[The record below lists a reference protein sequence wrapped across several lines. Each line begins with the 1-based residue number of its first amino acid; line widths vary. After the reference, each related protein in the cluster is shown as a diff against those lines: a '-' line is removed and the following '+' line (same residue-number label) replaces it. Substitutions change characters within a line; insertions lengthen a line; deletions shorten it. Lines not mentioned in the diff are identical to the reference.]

1 MCVYVSKGFRICARF
16 AVPNHLESLVKLWQ
30 YAAQLK
36 AEERRGWKRLGLTR
50 IESVADHSFGLA
62 MLAWLEAERR
72 KYDVGMVLKLALIH
86 DLEEAITGDL
96 TPADKRVLGAPEV
109 HGARRRAMDELI
121 KNLPSNLRG
130 SYRRLWTDLRLL
142 RTKEALLVHELDKL
156 EMAFQA
162 ARIGRRVGRTRVK
175 NFFQSAAR
183 EIKDP
188 ELSRVLNQIAS

>member
-1 MCVYVSKGFRICARF
+1 
-16 AVPNHLESLVKLWQ
+16 LWQ

-96 TPADKRVLGAPEV
+96 TPADKRILGASEV

-162 ARIGRRVGRTRVK
+162 ARIGRRVGRTRVQS
-175 NFFQSAAR
+175 FFQFAAR

>member
-1 MCVYVSKGFRICARF
+1 
-16 AVPNHLESLVKLWQ
+16 
-30 YAAQLK
+30 
-36 AEERRGWKRLGLTR
+36 
-50 IESVADHSFGLA
+50 
-62 MLAWLEAERR
+62 
-72 KYDVGMVLKLALIH
+72 
-86 DLEEAITGDL
+86 
-96 TPADKRVLGAPEV
+96 
-109 HGARRRAMDELI
+109 MDELI

>member
-1 MCVYVSKGFRICARF
+1 RRHSG
-16 AVPNHLESLVKLWQ
+16 AVLS
-30 YAAQLK
+30 
-36 AEERRGWKRLGLTR
+36 G
-50 IESVADHSFGLA
+50 GLA
-62 MLAWLEAERR
+62 MLGWCGAERR
-72 KYDVGMVLKLALIH
+72 EYDVGMVLKLALIH

-96 TPADKRVLGAPEV
+96 TPADKRILGAPEV
-109 HGARRRAMDELI
+109 HGARGRAMEELV

-162 ARIGRRVGRTRVK
+162 ARIGRRVGRTRVQ

-188 ELSRVLNQIAS
+188 ELSRVLNQIASSSDGGT

>member
-30 YAAQLK
+30 YVAQLK

-72 KYDVGMVLKLALIH
+72 KYDVGMVLKLA
-86 DLEEAITGDL
+86 
-96 TPADKRVLGAPEV
+96 
-109 HGARRRAMDELI
+109 
-121 KNLPSNLRG
+121 NLRG

-162 ARIGRRVGRTRVK
+162 ARIGRRVGRTRVQS
-175 NFFQSAAR
+175 FFQFAAR

>member
-50 IESVADHSFGLA
+50 VESVADHSFGLA

-96 TPADKRVLGAPEV
+96 SPGDKRIRGASKVRE
-109 HGARRRAMDELI
+109 AKRKALEELI
-121 KNLPSNLRG
+121 RSLPSNSRD

-142 RTKEALLVHELDKL
+142 RTREALLVHELDKL
-156 EMAFQA
+156 EMALQA
-162 ARIGRRVGRTRVK
+162 DRIGRRIGRTRVED
-175 NFFQSAAR
+175 FFRSAYR
-183 EIKDP
+183 EVKDP
-188 ELSRVLNQIAS
+188 ELSRVLNEITR

>member
-36 AEERRGWKRLGLTR
+36 AEERRGWKSLGLTR
-50 IESVADHSFGLA
+50 VESVADHSFCLA

-72 KYDVGMVLKLALIH
+72 KYDVGTVLKLALIH

-109 HGARRRAMDELI
+109 HGARRKAREELI
-121 KNLPSNLRG
+121 QNLPSNLRG

-162 ARIGRRVGRTRVK
+162 ARVGRRVGRTRVQG
-175 NFFQSAAR
+175 FFQSAAR
-183 EIKDP
+183 EIRDP